1 MKRYIILM
9 FSILATYC
17 LQATTQD
24 SLKVFTLPTVR
35 VIITKPSEA
44 IGAVHLIEAQD
55 KDNSLSLK
63 EALSTGTGISA
74 TVGSKDESNV
84 RLRGFRKNEV
94 KVMVDGRPLNNG
106 YFGNV
111 DLSKLSL
118 LNISEIQ
125 VIKGP
130 VSPLYGTN
138 AMGGVINLITKS
150 PAKDNW
156 ATIKGMFKRNNTREL
171 SLSSAH
177 DFNSWDYQVG
187 VSNEFSDGFMLSQ
200 DFVPALSE
208 TGKVRNS
215 SAKQQW
221 NFMGDFSAD
230 VFTFQRAG
238 LDFSY
243 TTMDRR
249 EIPSSIYEIRKRLYD
264 YWIRYHAGLSSE
276 GHLSEDMFLS
286 TMLALD
292 GGKDRYLEYN
302 DSAMHYLKT
311 DSRMQD
317 QTLNFAPR
325 LRVNTHNGMTWDFG
339 SRTEIRF
346 FHREDNVEYQQG
358 IDKLLAMANVYTQME
373 CNLSPNYRLTTA
385 LGISYLAN
393 EKRDK
398 AYLAPEPAIG
408 LVKSYPSGA
417 QSSLGIGYSTAQP
430 TMRQLYS
437 MSKGNP
443 DLMPQNSWKCEL
455 EQQQPLWGNRMSAS
469 ASAFLNS
476 TRNLIDLQAG
486 RYANIYRIKTYGGEL
501 SILVAWT
508 GFWQSQAEYAYLNYF
523 DNDGYII
530 TESPRHTVSL
540 IQRVN
545 LPLHS
550 RLTLSS
556 HFHDQ
561 RYSQDDGGTNHLL
574 PSYILHDVFVDIP
587 WHKYKLQLGL
597 ENILDENYEGEYGFP
612 EAGINFNIGFVAE
625 I

>member
-1 MKRYIILM
+1 MKHSIILIFIL
-9 FSILATYC
+9 FSFYS
-17 LQATTQD
+17 LQAESQD

-35 VIITKPSEA
+35 VIIAKPSEA
-44 IGAVHLIEAQD
+44 IGAMHLISSQD
-55 KDNSLSLK
+55 KENSLSLK
-63 EALSTGTGISA
+63 EALSVDSGISA

-138 AMGGVINLITKS
+138 AMGGVINLITKDPS
-150 PAKDNW
+150 KDTW
-156 ATIKGMFKRNNTREL
+156 ATLKGMFKRNNTREL
-171 SLSSAH
+171 SISSAH
-177 DFNSWDYQVG
+177 DFESWNYQIG
-187 VSNEFSDGFMLSQ
+187 VSNEATDGFMLSR
-200 DFVPALSE
+200 DFVPAISE

-221 NFMGDFSAD
+221 NLMGDLSGD
-230 VFTFQRAG
+230 VFTFHRLG
-238 LDFSY
+238 MDFSY

-264 YWIRYHAGLSSE
+264 YWVRYHTGLSSE
-276 GHLSEDMFLS
+276 GHLAENLVLS
-286 TMLALD
+286 AQLALD

-325 LRVNTHNGMTWDFG
+325 LRLSTPNGITWDFG

-346 FHREDNVEYQQG
+346 FHRKDNVEYQDG
-358 IDKLLAMANVYTQME
+358 IDKLMLMANLYTQME
-373 CNLSPNYRLTTA
+373 CIPWQNYRLTSA

-393 EKRDK
+393 EKRNQ

-408 LVKSYPSGA
+408 LVKSFASGA

-443 DLMPQNSWKCEL
+443 DLMPQNSWKGEL
-455 EQQQPLWGNRMSAS
+455 EHHQPLWANRMTITG
-469 ASAFLNS
+469 SAFLNS

-486 RYANIYRIKTYGGEL
+486 RYANIYRIKTYGAEFSTL
-501 SILVAWT
+501 IAWT
-508 GFWQSQAEYAYLNYF
+508 GCWESQVDYAYLNYF

-530 TESPRHTVSL
+530 TESPRHTLNL
-540 IQRVN
+540 IQRFKG
-545 LPLHS
+545 PYHS

-574 PSYILHDVFVDIP
+574 PSYMLHDVFMEIP
-587 WHKYKLQLGL
+587 WHRYKLQLGL
-597 ENILDENYEGEYGFP
+597 ENILDENYQGEYGFP
-612 EAGINFNIGFVAE
+612 EAGVNFNIGFVAE